1 MMTMV
6 GGLSRDRLVVGRSGG
21 GGGGN
26 GDWPLLTA
34 TVAMVDVGL
43 DNDLR
48 FGIGTGW
55 TGYAGKHG
63 PFHQMHNSI

>member
-6 GGLSRDRLVVGRSGG
+6 GALSRDRLVVGRVVVVVGTGIGHCLQYS
-21 GGGGN
+21 
-26 GDWPLLTA
+26 
-34 TVAMVDVGL
+34 TVATVDVGL

-63 PFHQMHNSI
+63 PFHQVHNSI

>member
-1 MMTMV
+1 MV
-6 GGLSRDRLVVGRSGG
+6 VVVGTGIGHCLQYS
-21 GGGGN
+21 
-26 GDWPLLTA
+26 
-34 TVAMVDVGL
+34 TVATVDVGL

-63 PFHQMHNSI
+63 PFHQVHNSI